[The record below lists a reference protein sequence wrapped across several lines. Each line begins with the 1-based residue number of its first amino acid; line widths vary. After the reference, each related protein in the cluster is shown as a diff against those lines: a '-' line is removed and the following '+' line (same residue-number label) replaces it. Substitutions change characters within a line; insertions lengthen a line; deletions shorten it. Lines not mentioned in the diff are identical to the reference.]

1 VELQNQLPEIQA
13 LGAKVVGVSVDSVDQ
28 SKSLASQ
35 LHLGFPL
42 VEDRNHA
49 WGSAF
54 GAFNLP
60 SGMDMGPVDNHSIFI
75 VDAAGHLKWKQLAA
89 DTMHVPVADV
99 VSALKQS

>member
-1 VELQNQLPEIQA
+1 MELQKQLPEMQA
-13 LGAKVVGVSVDSVDQ
+13 LGAQVLGVSVDSVDQ

-75 VDAAGHLKWKQLAA
+75 VDASGHLQWKALAA

-99 VSALKQS
+99 VSALKQP